1 MPSSSATQSAGAGR
15 IARLARHRAAGTAAL
30 TLVLAGLLALFNW
43 RGAIVV
49 RGAEGIERTIALTTL
64 WDVFF
69 ERLPRHVPGILGRGP
84 LTIGLV
90 LAALSLAYLIAAT
103 LRLPE

>member
-1 MPSSSATQSAGAGR
+1 MPSSNPTQPTDDSR
-15 IARLARHRAAGTAAL
+15 IARLLRHRAAGTAAL

-43 RGAIVV
+43 RGEIDV
-49 RGAEGIERTIALTTL
+49 RGAEGIERSMPLATL

-69 ERLPRHVPGILGRGP
+69 ERLPRHVPGILGRDP

-90 LAALSLAYLIAAT
+90 LATLALAYVLAAT
-103 LRLPE
+103 IRLPE